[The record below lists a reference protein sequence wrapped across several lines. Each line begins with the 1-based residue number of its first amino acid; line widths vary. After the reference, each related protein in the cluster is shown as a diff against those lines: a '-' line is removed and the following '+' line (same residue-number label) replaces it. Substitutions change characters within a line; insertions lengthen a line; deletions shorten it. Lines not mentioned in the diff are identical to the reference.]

1 MQVITI
7 EHEAFKRWET
17 LLERAAQLGKEQ
29 DTIMTMEEAAEYL
42 RVEKQWVYAR
52 RKKIGFFQE
61 SKTILF
67 RKSALDKYF
76 NAHLIEPIKK
86 PY

>member
-1 MQVITI
+1 MEVIVI
-7 EHEAFKRWET
+7 ESEAFKRIEY
-17 LLERAAQLGKEQ
+17 LLERAAQLNKEP
-29 DTIMTMEEAAEYL
+29 DIIMTMEEAAEYL

-76 NAHLIEPIKK
+76 QAHSIDPIKK
-86 PY
+86 PR